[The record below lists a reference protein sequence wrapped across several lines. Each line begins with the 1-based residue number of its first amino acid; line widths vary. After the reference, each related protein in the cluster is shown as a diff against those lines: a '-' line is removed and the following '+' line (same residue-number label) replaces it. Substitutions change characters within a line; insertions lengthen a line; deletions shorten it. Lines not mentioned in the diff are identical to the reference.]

1 MPHSMLQFMN
11 RWARALPSALA
22 LLVLTAAAT
31 LAAGPPFPDP
41 EADRAVYDEA
51 GVLRPEVVADLEGR
65 IDAVEAATGA
75 EIVVYTQV
83 DPGISEDANL
93 AKAAALIDQWGV
105 GRSGFDDGLVLL
117 VGLEEDRV
125 HGKVSLFGGSGF
137 ISQHIDEAELTGL
150 IDSEFVPRAVDGD
163 LNAAT
168 LDTIDAVQERMAPD
182 TIPLT
187 VGRVVNAAL

>member
-93 AKAAALIDQWGV
+93 AKAAALIDQWGI

-117 VGLEEDRV
+117 VGRSEEHTSELQSPCNLVCRLLLEKKKIR
-125 HGKVSLFGGSGF
+125 K
-137 ISQHIDEAELTGL
+137 
-150 IDSEFVPRAVDGD
+150 
-163 LNAAT
+163 
-168 LDTIDAVQERMAPD
+168 RMK
-182 TIPLT
+182 
-187 VGRVVNAAL
+187 